1 MKLHK
6 KKHGTTYTYATLAKV
21 ADVSAS
27 TLQAIENQEEYN
39 TTIRTLDKICRAL
52 KTSPSD
58 ILFYDSSKPQPGA
71 KGQESVENGP
81 KSRPTGERNKGDNG
95 GSS

>member
-1 MKLHK
+1 MKVYKEKYRTKL
-6 KKHGTTYTYATLAKV
+6 TYATLGEA

-39 TTIRTLDKICRAL
+39 TTIKTLDKICRAL

-58 ILFYDSSKPQPGA
+58 ILFYDSSKPQPSA
-71 KGQESVENGP
+71 KGQKSVEKGA
-81 KSRPTGERNKGDNG
+81 KSRPKGEGRKAENG
-95 GSS
+95 GSF